1 MKKVNSVTASRFLA
15 WYFSDSEMV
24 ESFGQR
30 AVKMLQ
36 DEGFVNISARQL
48 FEDCGYIP
56 QHICEDWDENWDN
69 EQQEYSPSDIEFI
82 ND

>member
-56 QHICEDWDENWDN
+56 QHICENDEGDY
-69 EQQEYSPSDIEFI
+69 EYSPESVEFI